1 MMAVANKFDKECNV
15 CGLLVRSGDGVATKY
30 DGEWYTYHSGC
41 TPDSVKLVE
50 NKERKSLVVTESKG
64 QIFMPYNPAHVQLV
78 KTIPNRTW
86 NKDENC
92 WEFPL
97 TTDASKRAGE
107 VAKILGLSIPDDFKV
122 DTSSLQKCKSY
133 NDMFDYQKEGSD
145 FLSAR
150 SSALLGDEMGTG
162 KTVQALCALPAN
174 QRVLIVC
181 PSCVKF
187 NWVKE
192 SNKWRP
198 DYRVTVLSASK
209 TKTDYEAEIIIGKNN
224 FRLPEENEIFII
236 NRELLPDFLVP
247 VKQANSEFPTCEL
260 TPEFAKSLRETYLIV
275 DEAHQFKG
283 TKTSAH
289 KKLRTLSKNSRS
301 TWALTGTPLLN
312 RPEDLWG
319 VLASCNMEKIVFN
332 KYGTKPYDYFYESFG
347 GQQGRFGTVFHGP
360 SKEMPSLMARVRLA
374 RKRKD
379 VLPQLPD
386 KIYTN
391 IQISLDTTDGAIIR
405 KKLDNLQKEFGK
417 MIGDGGLPRFE
428 KFSEIRADIARS
440 RVPAMMEYVEE
451 CEEQDV
457 PLVIF
462 SAHKDPI
469 NVFYTR
475 EGWGVITG
483 DTSAEDRQ
491 RTVDAFQAGKL
502 KGVACTIKA
511 AGIGIT
517 LTHAWKCLFVDLD
530 WVPANNQQAED
541 RVCRIGQNSNKVE
554 IIRFVANH
562 PLDRRLFELLTEKE
576 KLIKQT
582 LDGGPKPASVDAIVG
597 KRSYPEIVCD
607 YEAARACSVVKL
619 YDSQDLYNKLSNI
632 VNMSESDWRFA
643 LVSQTDV
650 RALKKLNQEFKD
662 HALYAQAVSF
672 ILHRYDIVFEGMSD
686 DRN

>member
-1 MMAVANKFDKECNV
+1 MAVANKFDKECNV
-15 CGLLVRSGDGVATKY
+15 CGLLVRSGDGLATKY
-30 DGEWYTYHSGC
+30 DGEWYTYHCGC
-41 TPDSVKLVE
+41 APEDMKLAE
-50 NKERKSLVVTESKG
+50 NKDRKCLVVTEEKG
-64 QIFMPYNPAHVQLV
+64 QIFLPYNAAHVQLI
-78 KTIPNRTW
+78 KTIPDRSW

-97 TTDASKRAGE
+97 KADAVKRAAE
-107 VAKILGLSIPDDFKV
+107 VCKILGLSIPDHMGADV
-122 DTSSLQKCKSY
+122 SSFDKCKSY
-133 NDMFDYQKEGSD
+133 DQMFDYQKEGAD
-145 FLSAR
+145 FLSSR

-162 KTVQALCALPAN
+162 KTVQALCALPAK
-174 QRVLIVC
+174 QRVFVVC

-192 SNKWRP
+192 ANKWRP

-209 TKTDYEAEIIIGKNN
+209 TKTDYEAEIIVGKGS

-236 NRELLPDFLVP
+236 NRELLPEFLVP
-247 VKQANSEFPTCEL
+247 KKQENSSFPTCEL
-260 TPEFAKSLRETYLIV
+260 TDDFLKSLRETYIIV
-275 DEAHQFKG
+275 DEAHQYKG
-283 TKTSAH
+283 TKTGSH
-289 KKLRTLSKNSRS
+289 KKLKTLCRNART

-319 VLASCNMEKIVFN
+319 VLAACNMEKIVFN
-332 KYGTKPYDYFYESFG
+332 KYGVKPYDYFYESFG

-360 SKEMPSLMARVRLA
+360 SKEMPSLMSRVRLA

-391 IQISLDTTDGAIIR
+391 IQVSLDTTDGAIIR
-405 KKLDNLQKEFGK
+405 KKLDNLEKEFRQ
-417 MIGDGGLPRFE
+417 ILGDGGLPRFE

-440 RVPAMMEYVEE
+440 RIPAMMEYVEE

-469 NVFYTR
+469 NLFYAR
-475 EGWGVITG
+475 EGWGVISG

-491 RTVDAFQAGKL
+491 KTVDAFQAGKL

-541 RVCRIGQNSNKVE
+541 RVCRIGQTSNKVE

-562 PLDRRLFELLTEKE
+562 SLDKRLFELLTEKE
-576 KLIKQT
+576 SLIKKT
-582 LDGGPKPASVDAIVG
+582 FDGDSKQKVENLSCG
-597 KRSYPEIVCD
+597 KRSYPEVVCD
-607 YEAARACSVVKL
+607 YEAARSSGLTKT
-619 YDSQDLYNKLSNI
+619 YDNSELDTKAYELI
-632 VNMSESDWRFA
+632 NMKPTDWRYS

-650 RALKKLNQEFKD
+650 RALKKLNEEFSG
-662 HALYAQAVSF
+662 HSLYKQAVLF
-672 ILHRYDIVFEGMSD
+672 IVSRYDKVFEELSN
-686 DRN
+686 DRP